1 MICFSMLS
9 LTVNHSACLSFKKR
23 VRFDLST
30 YRNTKNILIFS
41 LSTVEK
47 TSCFQPLFFS
57 LFHYLFFQKSILFQ
71 KESRTQLN
79 DAHKQ

>member
-47 TSCFQPLFFS
+47 TSCFQPLFF
-57 LFHYLFFQKSILFQ
+57 FFLFFTTCFFKKAFFF
-71 KESRTQLN
+71 KKNHERN
-79 DAHKQ
+79 